1 MIPNPNG
8 PAIMV
13 CSHPED
19 KHIVRIVAVAD
30 LAMEH
35 VINAA
40 QAEVTGSVTNEDA
53 EAVKLPVLTIA
64 APAEEVKK
72 INASDW
78 RVLLL
83 DAIARQMNKEG
94 KMPEPGYMVTCTS

>member
-13 CSHPED
+13 CSHPVD

-30 LAMEH
+30 LAMKH

-53 EAVKLPVLTIA
+53 EAVKLPCSRL
-64 APAEEVKK
+64 PPPQK
-72 INASDW
+72 
-78 RVLLL
+78 R
-83 DAIARQMNKEG
+83 
-94 KMPEPGYMVTCTS
+94 

>member
-1 MIPNPNG
+1 
-8 PAIMV
+8 MV
-13 CSHPED
+13 FSHPVD

-30 LAMEH
+30 LAMKH

-64 APAEEVKK
+64 PLQK
-72 INASDW
+72 
-78 RVLLL
+78 R
-83 DAIARQMNKEG
+83 
-94 KMPEPGYMVTCTS
+94 